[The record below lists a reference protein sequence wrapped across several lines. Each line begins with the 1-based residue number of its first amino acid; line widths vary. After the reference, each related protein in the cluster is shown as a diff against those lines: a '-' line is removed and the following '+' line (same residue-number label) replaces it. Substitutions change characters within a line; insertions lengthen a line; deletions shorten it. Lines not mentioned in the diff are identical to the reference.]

1 MVKLHHLIFDPIP
14 FKGGSK
20 IATSDALSQ
29 CSNGKVSF
37 TVLTVDPSYWS
48 QSGLATQHEVSIVKL
63 SSISWL
69 NRRYQG
75 IGYWLNQ
82 ALCCVMLLIAILR
95 SPKVNGFI
103 GASGPG
109 IDMPLYLVKW
119 LTNIP
124 VFQFIHGNV
133 APSRSIGWC
142 LTKADKVFYLPST
155 KYSIRLALRAYLGKT
170 LRLSDVTAIEN
181 SFLTNRNFIQ
191 FVNGIS
197 IDRWPSQSHSHFP
210 VCFWAASLLK
220 WKGLDL
226 LVNALRYSHQ
236 IQPIAS
242 HICFIKPQNS
252 AVDVSTAPVV
262 LKHTKWHQDPPN
274 LDEIRAQCNI
284 FISTSHKEPFGLSI
298 LEALA
303 AGMCVVIPQDGSYWD
318 GKLTDGVNCVKYQPR
333 DFQSLSRAILT
344 IYKDTIKLKTL
355 RRNALEVAKE
365 YRAEATYS
373 TIASW
378 FENPSS
384 EAVLPT
390 VSTVKDSQ

>member
-1 MVKLHHLIFDPIP
+1 MAKLHNLIFDPIP

-29 CSNGKVSF
+29 CNRENVHF
-37 TVLTVDPSYWS
+37 TVLTVDPNYWA
-48 QSGLATQHEVSIVKL
+48 QSALIKEHDVTVLKLRSIP
-63 SSISWL
+63 WL
-69 NRRYQG
+69 NRRYHG
-75 IGYWLNQ
+75 LAYWLNQ
-82 ALCCVMLLIAILR
+82 AFFSLIVLLIMLR
-95 SPKVNGFI
+95 IPKVDALI

-119 LTNIP
+119 LTKVP
-124 VFQFIHGNV
+124 VFQFVHGNV
-133 APSRSIGWC
+133 ASSRSIGWC
-142 LTKADKVFYLPST
+142 FTQVEGVFYLPST
-155 KYSIRLALRAYLGKT
+155 KHSIRLALRAYLSQT
-170 LRLSDVTAIEN
+170 LRLDDVTAIEN
-181 SFLTNRNFIQ
+181 TYLSNRNFIQ

-197 IDRWPSQSHSHFP
+197 AERWPTQSHSHFP

-220 WKGLDL
+220 WKGLEL

-252 AVDVSTAPVV
+252 AVETSIAPVV

-318 GKLTDGVNCVKYQPR
+318 GRLTDGVNCVKYQPL
-333 DFQSLSRAILT
+333 DFQSLSRAILS
-344 IYKDTIKLKTL
+344 IYKDASKLKVL
-355 RRNALEVAKE
+355 RRNALEIAKE
-365 YRAEATYS
+365 YRAEATYRAIS
-373 TIASW
+373 ASI
-378 FENPSS
+378 EYGATD
-384 EAVLPT
+384 AVHAVPT
-390 VSTVKDSQ
+390 REE